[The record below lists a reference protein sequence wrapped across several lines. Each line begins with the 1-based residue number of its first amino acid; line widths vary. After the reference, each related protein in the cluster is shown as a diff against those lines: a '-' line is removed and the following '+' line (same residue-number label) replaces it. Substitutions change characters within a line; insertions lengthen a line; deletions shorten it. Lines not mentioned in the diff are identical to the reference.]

1 MLRVLHLKKKCRK
14 DYKTLDTVINI
25 VKVEIP
31 WRKCNSMKK
40 TIELLKKN
48 NELTII
54 EDELDMY
61 LEIPHLAYAEV
72 KKEDGGKALLFTNVV
87 DKKNNKKFDEPV
99 FMNVFGS
106 YRRCEL
112 LFGRTIESVADEI
125 NKLLHM
131 KPPSGIA
138 DKISMASQLFSL
150 KNIFPTRLP
159 GKGECQEVQYLND
172 AIDLYKLPVLTT
184 WEQDGGPFITM
195 GQVYT
200 QSLDGDMVNL
210 GMYRLQVYDKNHLGM
225 HWQIHKDSSHF
236 FDQYQKAGKKMPVSI
251 AIGGDPL
258 YTWCATAPL
267 PYGVNELLMYG
278 LITKKPAKLV
288 KSLTTPLYI
297 PRDVDYV
304 IEGWVDTH
312 DLKVEGPF
320 GDHTGYYTLEEPY
333 PVMEV
338 SAITTKKK
346 KVFLATVV
354 GKPPLED
361 KYMGWATGKIFF
373 PLLKTTAP
381 DLIDY
386 HMPEN
391 AGFHNLILAKM
402 QPLYKGHAK
411 QFMHA
416 FWGVGQMSFVKHAIF
431 VDEKAPSLDNYESFA
446 MYVLNRFTPKCLF
459 ITEGILDAL
468 DHSSPETLV
477 GGKLGV
483 DVTSANIVAEP
494 ELINDNELLVDVKA
508 LIPDTVNLHQYM
520 TRTKNPIAV
529 ITINK
534 KKSAQEYFEAL
545 KPLVNNLR
553 IVVFVDALN
562 NDIFNPYMLVWRVT
576 NNIDAQRDIYIHE
589 LMVGIDGTNKNILDG
604 YTREWPDDV
613 ICTKSVIN
621 SLKERNIWDF
631 DEKLEDKFQI

>member
-1 MLRVLHLKKKCRK
+1 MQ
-14 DYKTLDTVINI
+14 N
-25 VKVEIP
+25 
-31 WRKCNSMKK
+31 
-40 TIELLKKN
+40 TITLLKKH
-48 NELTII
+48 NELKVI
-54 EDELDMY
+54 EDALDIF

-72 KKEDGGKALLFTNVV
+72 KKEDGGKALLFTNVI
-87 DKKNNKKFDEPV
+87 DKKNNKQFDEPV
-99 FMNVFGS
+99 LMNVFGS

-125 NKLLHM
+125 TKLLHM
-131 KPPSGIA
+131 KPPAGFM
-138 DKISMASQLFSL
+138 DKLEMAKDLFAL
-150 KNIFPTRLP
+150 KNIFPKRLSQE
-159 GKGECQEVQYLND
+159 GECQEIKYFNEE
-172 AIDLYKLPVLTT
+172 IDLYKLPVLTT

-200 QSLDGDMVNL
+200 QSLDGEMVNL

-278 LITKKPAKLV
+278 LITKKPAQLV

-304 IEGWVDTH
+304 IEGWVDT
-312 DLKVEGPF
+312 DKMRIEGPF
-320 GDHTGYYTLEEPY
+320 GDHTGYYTLEERY
-333 PVMEV
+333 PMLEV
-338 SAITTKKK
+338 SALSMKKERTY
-346 KVFLATVV
+346 LATVV

-373 PLLKTTAP
+373 PLLKTTVP
-381 DLIDY
+381 DLLDY

-416 FWGVGQMSFVKHAIF
+416 FWGAGQMSFVKHAIF
-431 VDEKAPSLDNYESFA
+431 VDENAPSLENYESLST
-446 MYVLNRFTPKCLF
+446 YVLNRFTPKSLF

-468 DHSSPETLV
+468 DHSSDETLV
-477 GGKLGV
+477 GGKLGI
-483 DVTSANIVAEP
+483 DATATPKIAEP
-494 ELINDNELLVDVKA
+494 KLLGDAELLEKMQEKVPEIVS
-508 LIPDTVNLHQYM
+508 LQQYM
-520 TRTKNPIAV
+520 RHTKNPITV
-529 ITINK
+529 VSVNK
-534 KKSAQEYFEAL
+534 ERSMKECFVLLAPLYEY
-545 KPLVNNLR
+545 LR
-553 IVVFVDALN
+553 VLVFVDDVK
-562 NDIFNPYMLVWRVT
+562 NDVKNPYMLIWRVT
-576 NNIDAQRDIYIHE
+576 NNMDAQRDVFIAGDT
-589 LMVGIDGTNKNILDG
+589 VGVDGTNKSSIDG
-604 YTREWPDDV
+604 FTREWPDDV
-613 ICTKSVIN
+613 DCTLSVVE
-621 SLKERNIWDF
+621 SLKHRGIWDL
-631 DEKLEDKFQI
+631 DEKTFDKFQLV

>member
-1 MLRVLHLKKKCRK
+1 MQ
-14 DYKTLDTVINI
+14 
-25 VKVEIP
+25 
-31 WRKCNSMKK
+31 K
-40 TIELLKKN
+40 TIQLLKKN
-48 NELTII
+48 
-54 EDELDMY
+54 DELRIIDTQLDIY

-72 KKEDGGKALLFTNVV
+72 KKEDGGKALLFTNVI
-87 DKKNNKKFDEPV
+87 DKKNAKTFDEPV
-99 FMNVFGS
+99 LMNVFGS
-106 YRRCEL
+106 YKRCEL

-125 NKLLHM
+125 TKLLHM
-131 KPPSGIA
+131 KPPVGLKE
-138 DKISMASQLFSL
+138 KISMASELFSL
-150 KNIFPTRLP
+150 KNIFPKRLK
-159 GKGECQEVQYLND
+159 GEGECQQIKYLEED
-172 AIDLYKLPVLTT
+172 IDLYKMPVLTT

-200 QSLDGDMVNL
+200 QSLDGEMVNL

-251 AIGGDPL
+251 AIGGNPL

-278 LITKKPAKLV
+278 LITKTPAQLV

-297 PRDVDYV
+297 PKDVDYV
-304 IEGWVDTH
+304 IEGWVDP
-312 DLKVEGPF
+312 DNMKIEGPF

-338 SAITTKKK
+338 SAITMKKQRT
-346 KVFLATVV
+346 FLATVV

-373 PLLKTTAP
+373 PLLKTTTP
-381 DLIDY
+381 DLLDY

-416 FWGVGQMSFVKHAIF
+416 FWGAGQMSFVKHAIF
-431 VDEKAPSLDNYESFA
+431 VDEKAPKLENYEAFVT
-446 MYVLNRFTPKCLF
+446 YVLNRFTPKSLF

-477 GGKLGV
+477 GGKLGI
-483 DVTSANIVAEP
+483 DATLANNVEP
-494 ELINDNELLVDVKA
+494 PQLLGDAELLRRVKELLPDVVD
-508 LIPDTVNLHQYM
+508 LHQFM
-520 TRTKNPIAV
+520 QRSNNPVTV
-529 ITINK
+529 ISIDK
-534 KKSAQEYFEAL
+534 KRNVKEYFDDLLEL
-545 KPLVNNLR
+545 STHLR
-553 IVVFVDALN
+553 VVVFVDAKK
-562 NDIFNPYMLVWRVT
+562 NDIHNSYMLIWRVT
-576 NNIDAQRDIYIHE
+576 NNMDALRDVYTSG
-589 LMVGIDGTNKNILDG
+589 LMVGIDGTNKNSLDNF
-604 YTREWPDDV
+604 TRQWPDDV
-613 ICTKSVIN
+613 DCTQSVVQR
-621 SLKERNIWDF
+621 LKKEGVWDL
-631 DEKLEDKFQI
+631 DEKLCKKFQL

>member
-1 MLRVLHLKKKCRK
+1 MQ
-14 DYKTLDTVINI
+14 
-25 VKVEIP
+25 
-31 WRKCNSMKK
+31 K
-40 TIELLKKN
+40 TIDLLEN
-48 NELTII
+48 SNELTVI
-54 EDELDMY
+54 DSELDIY

-72 KKEDGGKALLFTNVV
+72 KKKDGGKALLFTNVV
-87 DKKNNKKFDEPV
+87 DKKSGTKFDEPV
-99 FMNVFGS
+99 LMNLFGS
-106 YRRCEL
+106 YKRTEL

-125 NKLLHM
+125 TKLLHM
-131 KPPSGIA
+131 KPPAGFMN
-138 DKISMASQLFSL
+138 KISLATELFAL
-150 KNIFPTRLP
+150 KNIFPKKL
-159 GKGECQEVQYLND
+159 KGEGACQEIKYLNND
-172 AIDLYKLPVLTT
+172 IDLSKIPVLTT

-200 QSLDGDMVNL
+200 QSLDGEMVNL
-210 GMYRLQVYDKNHLGM
+210 GMYRLQIYDKNHVGM

-236 FDQYQKAGKKMPVSI
+236 FDQYQREDKKMPVSI

-297 PRDVDYV
+297 PQDVDYV
-304 IEGWVDTH
+304 IEGWVDTSI
-312 DLKVEGPF
+312 LKTEGPF
-320 GDHTGYYTLEEPY
+320 GDHTGYYTLEENY

-338 SAITTKKK
+338 SAITMKRERT
-346 KVFLATVV
+346 FLATVV

-431 VDEKAPSLDNYESFA
+431 LDEKAPELDSYEELSE
-446 MYVLNRFTPKCLF
+446 YILNRFSSKSLF

-477 GGKLGV
+477 GGKLGIDATIINSIEKPTLLSDDELLIKV
-483 DVTSANIVAEP
+483 K
-494 ELINDNELLVDVKA
+494 ELIGDVIDLK
-508 LIPDTVNLHQYM
+508 QYM
-520 TRTKNPIAV
+520 THTNNPITV
-529 ITINK
+529 ITLNK
-534 KKSAQEYFEAL
+534 KRNAREYFESLTEL
-545 KPLVNNLR
+545 KNFMRVA
-553 IVVFVDALN
+553 VFVDEKS
-562 NDIFNPYMLVWRVT
+562 NDIDNSYMLLWRVT
-576 NNIDAQRDIYIHE
+576 NNIDALRDLYITD
-589 LMVGIDGTNKNILDG
+589 LMIGVDGTNKTLVDG
-604 YTREWPDDV
+604 FTREWPDDV
-613 ICTKSVIN
+613 DCTSSVIE
-621 SLKERNIWDF
+621 SLKERNIWNL
-631 DEKLEDKFQI
+631 DEQLLKHYQL

>member
-1 MLRVLHLKKKCRK
+1 MQ
-14 DYKTLDTVINI
+14 
-25 VKVEIP
+25 
-31 WRKCNSMKK
+31 K
-40 TIELLKKN
+40 TIELLRKN
-48 NELTII
+48 
-54 EDELDMY
+54 DELKIIDAELDIY

-72 KKEDGGKALLFTNVV
+72 KKKDGGKALLFTNAG
-87 DKKNNKKFDEPV
+87 DKKSGKKFEEPIL
-99 FMNVFGS
+99 MNVFGS
-106 YRRCEL
+106 YKRCEL

-125 NKLLHM
+125 TKLLHM
-131 KPPSGIA
+131 KPPSGFMNKLSFA
-138 DKISMASQLFSL
+138 GELFSL
-150 KNIFPTRLP
+150 KNIFPKKL
-159 GKGECQEVQYLND
+159 KGEGACQEIKYLGDDINLHN
-172 AIDLYKLPVLTT
+172 IPVLTT

-200 QSLDGDMVNL
+200 QSLDGEMVNL

-251 AIGGDPL
+251 AIGGNPL

-297 PRDVDYV
+297 PEDVDYV
-304 IEGWVDTH
+304 IEGWVDTAQ
-312 DLKVEGPF
+312 LKVEGPF
-320 GDHTGYYTLEEPY
+320 GDHTGYYTLAELY

-346 KVFLATVV
+346 RVYLATVV

-373 PLLKTTAP
+373 PLLKTTVP
-381 DLIDY
+381 DLLDY

-416 FWGVGQMSFVKHAIF
+416 FWGAGQMSFVKHALF
-431 VDEKAPSLDNYESFA
+431 FDESAPKLENYEA
-446 MYVLNRFTPKCLF
+446 ITTYALNRFMPESLF
-459 ITEGILDAL
+459 ISEGILDAL

-477 GGKLGV
+477 GGKLGIDLTKAHKLEAPTLLRDEELFLKV
-483 DVTSANIVAEP
+483 K
-494 ELINDNELLVDVKA
+494 ELIPEA
-508 LIPDTVNLHQYM
+508 AGLHQFM
-520 TRTKNPIAV
+520 IRTSNPITV
-529 ITINK
+529 IAIDK
-534 KKSAQEYFEAL
+534 KRKASEYF
-545 KPLVNNLR
+545 NNLISLSPYMR
-553 IVVFVDALN
+553 IVVFVDTLK
-562 NDIFNPYMLVWRVT
+562 NDISNAYMLVWRVT
-576 NNIDAQRDIYIHE
+576 NNMDAQRDVFVSG
-589 LMVGIDGTNKNILDG
+589 LMVGVDGTNKNSLDG
-604 YTREWPDDV
+604 FHREWPDDV
-613 ICTKSVIN
+613 DCTQSVVSALKLRGIWN
-621 SLKERNIWDF
+621 LEESLNEQYQ
-631 DEKLEDKFQI
+631 L